1 MHLKHRRHSGEWP
14 PSLNPKDPS
23 ILHWRQK
30 RLEETVDDHQDR
42 LAELE
47 RRQLPDIGS
56 WPWLQIIGLGLL
68 LGLGATGRISPETVE
83 AISKLI
89 PGR

>member
-14 PSLNPKDPS
+14 PTLDPTDPA
-23 ILHWRQK
+23 ILSWRQK

-42 LAELE
+42 LQELE

-68 LGLGATGRISPETVE
+68 FGLGALGRISPETVE
-83 AISKLI
+83 AFSKLI